1 MFKYD
6 ITAWVKDK
14 TGYYKDTRQVTPVVV
29 YANNAKEA
37 IAKMMEVLPEKTSN
51 SSNYDWVYAIN
62 SITELLE
69 EKNNA

>member
-29 YANNAKEA
+29 YATNAKEA
-37 IAKMMEVLPEKTSN
+37 IDKMMDILPEKTSSN
-51 SSNYDWVYAIN
+51 SNYGWVYSIN
-62 SITELLE
+62 NIKEVFG
-69 EKNNA
+69 KNNA

>member
-29 YANNAKEA
+29 YANNEKEA
-37 IAKMMEVLPEKTSN
+37 IAKMMEVLPEKISN
-51 SSNYDWVYAIN
+51 SSNYGLVYTIN
-62 SITELLE
+62 DVKEVFG
-69 EKNNA
+69 KNNA